1 VWSPHQTYEGAQKA
15 RCGINF
21 PRPEQSTVWWFMNK
35 ILGLLG
41 KEEFIKEGGTH
52 EREKVS
58 MDFMLFHQKVRAHFR
73 RGVSM
78 SWILY
83 GTTSIQNDDETTHR

>member
-1 VWSPHQTYEGAQKA
+1 M
-15 RCGINF
+15 
-21 PRPEQSTVWWFMNK
+21 WWFMNK

-41 KEEFIKEGGTH
+41 KEEFIKEVKEAGTH
-52 EREKVS
+52 EGEKVS
-58 MDFMLFHQKVRAHFR
+58 MDFLLFQQKVHAHFR

-83 GTTSIQNDDETTHR
+83 GTTTIQNDDETTHR